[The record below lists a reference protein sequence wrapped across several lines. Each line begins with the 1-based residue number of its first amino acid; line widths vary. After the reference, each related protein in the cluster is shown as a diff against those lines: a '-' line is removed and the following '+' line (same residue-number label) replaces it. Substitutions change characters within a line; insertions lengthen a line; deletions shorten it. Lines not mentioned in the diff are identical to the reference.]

1 MVELSSSSFEDG
13 QEIPRRH
20 GKRGENVSPE
30 LSWSDPPPETQSF
43 ALAMVDTHPD
53 AAGYVHWLV
62 ADIDPETA
70 ELPEGAAQGRM
81 PDSAVQSTPY
91 AGPNPP
97 SGTHDYEVTLYALA
111 TPHLELPRGASL
123 EEFLDAAESY
133 ALDAATLVGS
143 YHA

>member
-20 GKRGENVSPE
+20 GKRGQNVSPE
-30 LSWSDPPPETQSF
+30 LSWSDAPAETQSF

-53 AAGYVHWLV
+53 AAGYLHWLV
-62 ADIDPETA
+62 ADIDPETF
-70 ELPEGAAQGRM
+70 ELPEGAAQGSM
-81 PDSAVQSTPY
+81 PGTAVQSTPY

-97 SGTHDYEVTLYALA
+97 SGIHDYEVTLYALA
-111 TPHLELPRGASL
+111 TPHLELPSGASL

-143 YHA
+143 FPA